1 MLDFI
6 CLVLD
11 LKGNVDTYFI
21 LIFSLS
27 TVKPFGDFSRTG
39 STGLF
44 PPAVSVGW
52 CQQSVSALHCRLS
65 SWITDTFFVCVSG
78 FQDCLR
84 PGALLYEGV
93 SPLTL

>member
-44 PPAVSVGW
+44 PP
-52 CQQSVSALHCRLS
+52 LS
-65 SWITDTFFVCVSG
+65 LWV
-78 FQDCLR
+78 
-84 PGALLYEGV
+84 GV
-93 SPLTL
+93 SRVFLPYIAGCLLG